1 MTSKSADAPD
11 KAQDCFF
18 VATAFEVE
26 LSLVDVAG
34 FSGLQEL
41 EEQVSDKLYV
51 RQLLATLTPREER
64 VVRLRFGLG
73 DYPVMTLKSMSEEM
87 GLTVER
93 VRQIEMKARRK
104 MKFHAEKS
112 PLRLPGTDIDQLR
125 GYSRRP
131 RAATSSCPPHFLRP
145 CVDNPPPNSTRVMT
159 ARPAPHQCPQRE
171 PQFRHSPPPLTPWP
185 RHIASL
191 AAWLAPFAHL
201 DLLLGSPAARTWLF
215 GVIGPL
221 PTAALVLAA
230 CQLILIPLV
239 VLQAF
244 GSRERMV
251 RACPSQLAAPRGLEL
266 PTCEGV
272 NMLPGGFEDSLLN
285 GY

>member
-1 MTSKSADAPD
+1 MTSKSADAPN

-26 LSLVDVAG
+26 LSLDDVAG

-112 PLRLPGTDIDQLR
+112 PLRLPRSDIDRLR
-125 GYSRRP
+125 ACP
-131 RAATSSCPPHFLRP
+131 RSHQAAISTCPPQTLRLS
-145 CVDNPPPNSTRVMT
+145 DGN
-159 ARPAPHQCPQRE
+159 RPAEPKLVMPTRPASHLRPQRE
-171 PQFRHSPPPLTPWP
+171 PQFGMARPPLSPWP

-191 AAWLAPFAHL
+191 SAWLAPFALL
-201 DLLLGSPAARTWLF
+201 DLLLGSPAARTALI
-215 GVIGPL
+215 GVIGVL
-221 PTAALVLAA
+221 PTAVLVLLA
-230 CQLILIPLV
+230 CELIVYPLV
-239 VLQAF
+239 VLQNF
-244 GSRERMV
+244 GSRSST
-251 RACPSQLAAPRGLEL
+251 A
-266 PTCEGV
+266 
-272 NMLPGGFEDSLLN
+272 
-285 GY
+285 